1 MVKHFIPDNGSQQV
15 DNPANCR
22 QLCILINRMADVTV
36 EMTTIIDTPAPA
48 AGKTAGL
55 SLQGV
60 LSARWRKDITNRAL
74 RGGGGVLAGITI
86 EARSI
91 FRSAIRSAM
100 RSALKLCRKGARHGS
115 IAIIDR

>member
-15 DNPANCR
+15 DNPADCR
-22 QLCILINRMADVTV
+22 QACILINRMADVTV

-48 AGKTAGL
+48 VGKTPGL
-55 SLQGV
+55 HLRGV
-60 LSARWRKDITNRAL
+60 LSARWRKDITNSAL

-86 EARSI
+86 EARI
-91 FRSAIRSAM
+91 IIRSAM